1 MSCQKSIFAASNFIT
16 KKDKKKMKTT
26 AEKLKDLV
34 MFAAIALALLP
45 QTMNAQND
53 TFFRGGFGD
62 NINNRDIDIVYG
74 LLNDPF
80 GEAPTPYG
88 FDPTQGSSLPL
99 GSGLLIMLAAGA
111 GYAIARSKRS
121 LKKTSAL
128 LLACVMTLTLTQCG
142 KKLQTITTNGET
154 VNITLNV
161 GNGGRHIIEPGP
173 GYVPITYEAGDVMY
187 VGNGGLYAGKLTCS
201 VNDGPF
207 VGNNTVNDPTDD
219 LYFYFLG
226 GLETKDL
233 EPGTESLTVDIS
245 NQSSKLPVLSMG
257 RAEYIEGQ
265 TSFYCGLTN
274 KCALVEFDFAEG
286 TNKKVKISNM
296 LCEAKIDFTNNSIAP
311 TEKLDAISLY
321 SFNETEKWGILLLS
335 DVERKSMGM
344 VYNRTDYYSYTGP
357 DVEIDIYDYYDG
369 VTVPAL
375 SDNNNFLYGNNAIA
389 VDNSANNKN
398 NRVFVVSAN
407 GNAVRFAPG
416 NLKCTKTGATWAEGY
431 EWSFMEHQYEMVETN
446 KKPYC
451 TDNYEDKDVV
461 SLFGWG
467 CTGMQDKFYNGNQN
481 YFMPY
486 NTIWGNDVY
495 GPTGYHDLSVQNES
509 DWGAVVPNAEG
520 YNWRVLTKDEWNYMT
535 QNRYNAHGKMGGAR
549 VMDQRGIVVNGAIFL
564 PEDASASLIN
574 NPSIPMWKDNDFATV
589 QDLGAF
595 LDETGALFLPAAG
608 YRSVK
613 NVTSRNSEGRYWAAT
628 SKEDNVNYA
637 YNMCV
642 MSGTSFHISDF
653 WRAMGYSVR
662 LAR

>member
-1 MSCQKSIFAASNFIT
+1 
-16 KKDKKKMKTT
+16 MKTT
-26 AEKLKDLV
+26 AEKLKDFV

-207 VGNNTVNDPTDD
+207 VGNITVNDPTDD

-344 VYNRTDYYSYTGP
+344 VYNRFGDPTYP
-357 DVEIDIYDYYDG
+357 VEIYDYYDG

-375 SDNNNFLYGNNAIA
+375 SDNNNFLYGTNAVAVNNAEGNK
-389 VDNSANNKN
+389 DNK
-398 NRVFVVSAN
+398 VFVVSAN
-407 GNAVRFAPG
+407 ANAVHFAPG
-416 NLKCTKTGATWAEGY
+416 NLKCTKTGATWADGY
-431 EWSFMEHQYEMVETN
+431 EWGFMEHQYDMVETN
-446 KKPYC
+446 ATTYC
-451 TDNYEDKDVV
+451 ADNYGDKDVV

-467 CTGMQDKFYNGNQN
+467 CTGMQDVFYNGNQN
-481 YFMPY
+481 YYMPY
-486 NTIWGNDVY
+486 NTIWGNDTY
-495 GPTGYHDLSVQNES
+495 CPTGSHDLSVANHS
-509 DWGAVVPNAEG
+509 DWGAVVPNNEG
-520 YNWRVLTKDEWNYMT
+520 YNWRLLTTEEWDYLLRT
-535 QNRYNAHGKMGGAR
+535 RVNAIGKRGGGR
-549 VMDQRGIVVNGAIFL
+549 VMNNGNIVVNGAIFI
-564 PEDASASLIN
+564 PEGVSGDLIHCTSN
-574 NPSIPMWKDNDFATV
+574 SSVPVWSDNEFATL
-589 QDLGAF
+589 QDLETF
-595 LDETGALFLPAAG
+595 LNTNGALFLPAAG
-608 YRSVK
+608 YREAKKVR
-613 NVTSRNSEGRYWAAT
+613 SRNSEGRYWT
-628 SKEDNVNYA
+628 STQANITNDINYA
-637 YNMCV
+637 TYLTIN
-642 MSGTSFHISDF
+642 SGNNFSLNEF
-653 WRAMGYSVR
+653 WRAEGYLVR
-662 LAR
+662 LVR